1 MSDQPAVRLTIEG
14 AVATIL
20 LNRPD
25 QRNALNMQMCVEL
38 EAASRQAEAATEVCI
53 VVVRGAGPSFCA
65 GADLKERRTMT
76 EDQVRERRRRAFA
89 AYAALEALTKPSLA
103 VVHGPAY
110 GSGAEI
116 ATACDFAIAGTAAT
130 FCYPEATRGTVGA
143 TQRLPRIVGPRMAK
157 DLMFSGRVID
167 AAEALRLG
175 LVTRVVADAELAA
188 TLDGVIATI
197 AKAPPL
203 ALRLAK
209 RCIDRVP
216 FTDAAGALAN
226 EVAAIEEALMAD
238 EWRQGAEAF
247 AKKDA

>member
-1 MSDQPAVRLTIEG
+1 MSAQPAVDLRIEG

-38 EAASRQAEAATEVCI
+38 EAASRHAEEVDGVR
-53 VVVRGAGPSFCA
+53 VVVIRGAGPSFCA

-76 EDQVRERRRRAFA
+76 EEQVRERRMRAFA
-89 AYAALEALTKPSLA
+89 AYAALEALTKPCFA

-116 ATACDFAIAGTAAT
+116 ATACDFAIAGATAT

-157 DLMFSGRVID
+157 DLMFTGRVID
-167 AAEALRLG
+167 AAEAQRIG
-175 LVTRVVADAELAA
+175 L
-188 TLDGVIATI
+188 
-197 AKAPPL
+197 
-203 ALRLAK
+203 
-209 RCIDRVP
+209 
-216 FTDAAGALAN
+216 
-226 EVAAIEEALMAD
+226 
-238 EWRQGAEAF
+238 
-247 AKKDA
+247 

>member
-1 MSDQPAVRLTIEG
+1 MSDPPAVRLTVKG

-20 LNRPD
+20 LNRSD
-25 QRNALNMQMCVEL
+25 QRNALNMQMCIEL
-38 EAASRQAEAATEVCI
+38 EAASKQAGAAEEVRV

-76 EDQVRERRRRAFA
+76 VDQVRERRMRAFA
-89 AYAALEALTKPSLA
+89 AYAALEALTKPCLA

-157 DLMFSGRVID
+157 DLMFTGRVID
-167 AAEALRLG
+167 AAEALRIG
-175 LVTRVVADAELAA
+175 LVTRVVPDAELAA
-188 TLDGVIATI
+188 AVDGVIATI

-203 ALRLAK
+203 ALRLGK

-226 EVAAIEEALMAD
+226 EIAAIEEALTAG